1 MKRNRRCRKI
11 ASRDLT
17 MSNFVFDEGRHVYTL
32 NGAVL
37 PGVTTVIDN
46 GLQPYAGVPRELLE
60 RAARFG
66 TAMHLMVKYY
76 LAEELDED
84 DLDPPL
90 AGCLDGFKRFIND
103 YRHFFDEAVEIEKPG
118 YHPKLKYAG
127 TPDLDFQSRLIDLK
141 SRETN
146 MLTDS
151 IQTAAYDH
159 MTGKGDRER
168 YVLELHQDG
177 SYKLV
182 RLNPTK
188 KSSDLAWSRFRYL
201 LDYYNMGKEISKW
214 K

>member
-1 MKRNRRCRKI
+1 
-11 ASRDLT
+11 
-17 MSNFVFDEGRHVYTL
+17 MSNLVFDEDRHVYTL
-32 NGAVL
+32 DGEVL
-37 PGVTTVIDN
+37 PSVTAVIDN
-46 GLQPYAGVPRELLE
+46 GLRPYAGVPRELLE

-66 TAMHLMVKYY
+66 SAMHLMVKYY
-76 LAEELDED
+76 LVGELDED
-84 DLDPPL
+84 SLDPAL
-90 AGCLDGFKRFIND
+90 AGCLLGFKAFQAERQDIFEEQPI
-103 YRHFFDEAVEIEKPG
+103 IEKPG
-118 YHPKLKYAG
+118 CHKRLKYAG
-127 TPDLDFQSRLIDLK
+127 TPDLDFPRSIIDLK

-146 MLTDS
+146 MLTDG

-188 KSSDLAWSRFRYL
+188 ASGDLAWRRFRYL
-201 LDYYNMGKEISKW
+201 LDYHNMGEEIKRW

>member
-1 MKRNRRCRKI
+1 
-11 ASRDLT
+11 

-32 NGAVL
+32 NGADL
-37 PGVTTVIDN
+37 PSVTTVIDN
-46 GLQPYAGVPRELLE
+46 GVRPYAGVPRELLD

-84 DLDPPL
+84 SLDPPL
-90 AGCLDGFKRFIND
+90 AGCLQGFKTFQAERPDIFEEQPI
-103 YRHFFDEAVEIEKPG
+103 VEKPG
-118 YHPKLKYAG
+118 YHKRLKYAG
-127 TPDLDFQSRLIDLK
+127 TPDLDFPRIVIDIK

-146 MLTDS
+146 MLTDGM
-151 IQTAAYDH
+151 QTAAYDH

-177 SYKLV
+177 NYKLV

-188 KSSDLAWSRFRYL
+188 KSGELAWSRFRYL
-201 LDYYNMGKEISKW
+201 LDYHNMGEEIKRW